1 MTATIGHIHRWQW
14 PLTGP
19 QVESDARTALL
30 GRAEALASLEVL
42 SAEAVRVALW
52 ARRPPLCHVSIRDA
66 AITTR
71 DALSLARTLLM
82 PFRTVDGASE
92 IVNGTIRETLEDI
105 KARSDDDTPDATVTP
120 NRRLLDLLAD
130 QGDMQ
135 PLPKGHWVPA
145 PLRLVPIIEN
155 QLSLLVGSLPT
166 RALPID
172 VQAALQL
179 FGAFRRIAYKAL
191 DLDTS
196 ALAALLRIPIQPLSQ
211 WLGPMP
217 PTRDALL
224 EWMRTRELAPVVD
237 KASFEVEAYAPFVN
251 KPQGL
256 RWVPLRDVTR
266 DGRYLL
272 RRRMSWGSPRFTVGE
287 IRRGEL
293 MIQSSII
300 PGEHIRRLQYAL
312 DWEAR
317 TPTTAEWSPQRGTLT
332 LQSEIPTRE
341 RKLLSTLGTLEANGE
356 RYYPRR
362 WTHLP
367 QTSAENIERM
377 LTDLGITLIRF

>member
-1 MTATIGHIHRWQW
+1 MGHIYRWQW

-19 QVESDARTALL
+19 EVESDIRTALL
-30 GRAEALASLEVL
+30 GHAEALASLEVL

-52 ARRPPLCHVSIRDA
+52 ARRPPSRHVSIRDA

-82 PFRTVDGASE
+82 PFHSIDGA
-92 IVNGTIRETLEDI
+92 NETDNETVEDVE
-105 KARSDDDTPDATVTP
+105 ARSDDDTPDATLAP

-130 QGDMQ
+130 QGDVQ
-135 PLPKGHWVPA
+135 PLPKGHWISA

-166 RALPID
+166 RELPID

-179 FGAFRRIAYKAL
+179 FGTFRRIAYEAL

-196 ALAALLRIPIQPLSQ
+196 ALAALLQIPVQPLSQ

-224 EWMRTRELAPVVD
+224 DWMRTRELALVVD
-237 KASFEVEAYAPFVN
+237 EASVEVEAYAPFMN
-251 KPQGL
+251 NPQGL
-256 RWVPLRDVTR
+256 RWVPSRDVTR
-266 DGRYLL
+266 DGRYLV
-272 RRRMSWGSPRFTVGE
+272 RQRMSWGSSRFTVGE

-293 MIQSSII
+293 MAQSSVL
-300 PGEHIRRLQYAL
+300 PREHIRRLQYAL

-317 TPTTAEWSPQRGTLT
+317 TPTKAEWSPQCGTLI
-332 LQSEIPTRE
+332 LRSEIPTRE
-341 RKLLSTLGTLEANGE
+341 RKLLSTLGTLEIKADH
-356 RYYPRR
+356 YYPRS
-362 WTHLP
+362 WMHLP